1 MPKLQMANSFAIS
14 RKRIEIMDCDI
25 KGCPEKAV
33 VAHGKLHFC
42 KSHGEE
48 LGFLVKA
55 PDFKT
60 RTVFVG

>member
-1 MPKLQMANSFAIS
+1 M
-14 RKRIEIMDCDI
+14 MDCDI
-25 KGCPEKAV
+25 KGCNEPAFV
-33 VAHGKLHFC
+33 SRGKLHFC

-48 LGFLVKA
+48 LGILLKV